1 MAGGENLSEKNRKLR
16 AELIEK
22 VKGLRGELKTLED
35 ERRSLSNQFSETLEN
50 LKKKVRRNR
59 EWVQC
64 LIASYYLLL
73 QFIFLNFIS

>member
-22 VKGLRGELKTLED
+22 VKSLRGELKTLED

-50 LKKKVRRNR
+50 LKKKVRLNMK
-59 EWVQC
+59 WVYITFFTIH
-64 LIASYYLLL
+64 LS
-73 QFIFLNFIS
+73 

>member
-16 AELIEK
+16 TELIEK

-50 LKKKVRRNR
+50 LKKKVRLNMK
-59 EWVQC
+59 WVY
-64 LIASYYLLL
+64 ITFL
-73 QFIFLNFIS
+73 QFIFLNFIPF